1 MDVGLSPLGNLC
13 AKKQQYKNICKENP
27 NIAKKASQL
36 KKTLVNYQ
44 YGNGVVKNKGNQ
56 NENISS

>member
-1 MDVGLSPLGNLC
+1 MMGLSPLGNLC
-13 AKKQQYKNICKENP
+13 VKKQQNKLFSKKNP

-44 YGNGVVKNKGNQ
+44 YGNTAVIDKRKTK
-56 NENISS
+56 

>member
-1 MDVGLSPLGNLC
+1 MGLSPLGNLC
-13 AKKQQYKNICKENP
+13 AKKQQNKFISKENP

-44 YGNGVVKNKGNQ
+44 YGNIVVINKRKTKWLT
-56 NENISS
+56 